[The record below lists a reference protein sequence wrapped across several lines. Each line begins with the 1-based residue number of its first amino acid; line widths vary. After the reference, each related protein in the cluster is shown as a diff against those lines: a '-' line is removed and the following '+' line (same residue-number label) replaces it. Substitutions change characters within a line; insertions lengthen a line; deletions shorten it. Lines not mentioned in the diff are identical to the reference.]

1 MKEINC
7 ILCQDKSAAT
17 CKLNQD
23 DLKVLGNNCVVV
35 NYKKGDNIFLQ
46 GTLSSSIIYMKKGLA
61 KIHMHGPSKEKIL
74 RLTKG
79 PAYLGIPTTFGDK
92 INRYSAT
99 ALEDTTVCFI
109 ETEAFK
115 NFIFS
120 NGDFAYEIIL
130 DLCMNE
136 LADNQRYVDLFQKQ
150 IPGRL
155 ATTLLC
161 MANKIFMKD
170 QFELPLSRSDLG
182 DLVGTSRESIC
193 RLLNDFHDQ
202 KIIEIKKKQ
211 ISILKE
217 NLLEEI
223 SEKG

>member
-7 ILCQDKSAAT
+7 ILCQDKSPAACT
-17 CKLNQD
+17 LNKE
-23 DLKVLGNNCVVV
+23 DLKVLGNNCIEVT
-35 NYKKGDNIFLQ
+35 YKKGDTIFMQ
-46 GTLSSSIIYMKKGLA
+46 GTLSSSIVYMKKGLA

-74 RLTKG
+74 RLAKA

-92 INRYSAT
+92 INRYSAS
-99 ALEDTTVCFI
+99 ALEETIVCFI
-109 ETEAFK
+109 DTETFK
-115 NFIFS
+115 NFIFN
-120 NGDFAYEIIL
+120 NGSFAYEIIL

-136 LADNQRYVDLFQKQ
+136 LDDNQRYVDLFQKQ

-170 QFELPLSRSDLG
+170 KFDLPLSRSELG

-193 RLLNDFHDQ
+193 RLLNEFHDE
-202 KIIEIKKKQ
+202 KIIEINKKE